1 MILIDRYR
9 CTQSDASV
17 LLCKKEIEGD
27 SLDNKNIIQDFMEIT
42 KHKYVNEARAAAA
55 DMPIPSA
62 ELGIPAGAQ
71 IIPLPEPDL
80 LPDTEVN
87 FLEVI
92 ELRSSIRS
100 YSNKPI
106 ALKELSYLLWCTQ
119 GVKAVQGN
127 TTLRNVPS
135 ACCRHE
141 LETWLY
147 IQKVEGLQEGLYR
160 FLPMEHALL
169 PIMLVSQDSV
179 LAEKIASCFE
189 KKGMFQEAAVSF
201 IWSAEMN
208 RITRLCGDR
217 SYRYIFIDSGHICEN
232 LYLAAY
238 TQKIGVCAIGA
249 YDDEKLNSLL
259 GLDGV
264 ERFVAYAANAGKI

>member
-1 MILIDRYR
+1 
-9 CTQSDASV
+9 
-17 LLCKKEIEGD
+17 
-27 SLDNKNIIQDFMEIT
+27 MEIT
-42 KHKYVNEARAAAA
+42 KHKYVNAARTAAA
-55 DMPIPSA
+55 DLPVPPV
-62 ELGIPAGAQ
+62 ELDIPAGAQ

-92 ELRSSIRS
+92 ELRASVRS
-100 YSNKPI
+100 YSNKPMTQ
-106 ALKELSYLLWCTQ
+106 KELSYLLWCTQ
-119 GVKAVQGN
+119 GVKALQGN

-147 IQKVEGLQEGLYR
+147 IRKVEGLQEGLYR
-160 FLPMEHALL
+160 FLPLEHGLL
-169 PIMLVSQDSV
+169 PVMIATNEND
-179 LAEKIASCFE
+179 LAEKISACFE
-189 KKGMFQEAAVSF
+189 KKDMFQQAAVSF
-201 IWSAEMN
+201 IWSAEMK
-208 RITRLCGDR
+208 RITRMCGNR
-217 SYRYIFIDSGHICEN
+217 SYRYIFIDAGHICEN

-249 YDDEKLNSLL
+249 YDDERLNSLL